1 MGLQRLQFLLYVSL
15 LAFIPKCYAPPIQQE
30 INQLLSSLPIVSIL
44 RTILLGYMTHVVTL
58 RPRTGITELST
69 NYRRFMALIYPS
81 GGIGL
86 AVGSVYKAFY
96 GDRILGITQYQSL
109 LKDYEKESKSKEV
122 TTKENSTQ
130 DSTKGDLSDQS
141 FSADTSTP
149 EFKEEK
155 DKGTKVTE
163 YYKRHLDTVRL
174 RDRLVKDMKT
184 SSIHTGKEDNAAY
197 LAAFL
202 HVIGREK
209 AKKTKHCILNGSLII
224 GFDYGNKFESSGT
237 QCLTEEIITNGPG
250 AICEY
255 QRRIEPIDARY
266 MTADMIDQLDTVH
279 NTDETSYVE
288 IFVTIGQL
296 FYTTIEC
303 MDIDGDRW
311 AKLIIIVYT
320 AMSILQTFSLIVLHK
335 QTTAFSIKDDKN
347 DEEEDIVK
355 EDGLSLTEEDR
366 ESVSEDNGTLKL
378 DDIQVSALSTFLGM
392 IVSLII
398 GVWANYN
405 SHSTVEWL
413 VIAWILSPLPL
424 ATFFIFCVLFNFNGE
439 TKWANALV
447 SIFLISSTGC
457 LIAATIIG
465 YLP

>member
-1 MGLQRLQFLLYVSL
+1 
-15 LAFIPKCYAPPIQQE
+15 
-30 INQLLSSLPIVSIL
+30 
-44 RTILLGYMTHVVTL
+44 
-58 RPRTGITELST
+58 
-69 NYRRFMALIYPS
+69 
-81 GGIGL
+81 
-86 AVGSVYKAFY
+86 
-96 GDRILGITQYQSL
+96 
-109 LKDYEKESKSKEV
+109 
-122 TTKENSTQ
+122 
-130 DSTKGDLSDQS
+130 
-141 FSADTSTP
+141 
-149 EFKEEK
+149 
-155 DKGTKVTE
+155 
-163 YYKRHLDTVRL
+163 
-174 RDRLVKDMKT
+174 
-184 SSIHTGKEDNAAY
+184 
-197 LAAFL
+197 
-202 HVIGREK
+202 
-209 AKKTKHCILNGSLII
+209 
-224 GFDYGNKFESSGT
+224 
-237 QCLTEEIITNGPG
+237 
-250 AICEY
+250 
-255 QRRIEPIDARY
+255 

-398 GVWANYN
+398 GVWAKYN